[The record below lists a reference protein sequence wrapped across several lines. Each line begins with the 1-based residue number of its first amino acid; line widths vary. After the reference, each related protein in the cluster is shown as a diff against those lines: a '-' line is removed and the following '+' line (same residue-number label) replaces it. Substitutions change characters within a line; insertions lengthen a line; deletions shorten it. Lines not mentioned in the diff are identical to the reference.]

1 MRKSHIL
8 FLLLLVISGGLFAQ
22 LRFDI
27 EAFSDTTK
35 YGWEDYAARA
45 DYRSELYNRQ
55 QLLHIYELE
64 SQPLTANILKSA
76 LVPGWGQFSTN
87 APVKAEIIIGAE
99 VLAMGTAF
107 LFYDRSMNY
116 YRKYQN
122 ASQVGEIEDYYK
134 KARTANQ
141 YATLTAGLGLIVWI
155 YNMYD
160 VIVSTEE
167 YNASIWQKILE
178 RNRDSALQI
187 TPEGL
192 ELRF

>member
-1 MRKSHIL
+1 MRTKYFLIL
-8 FLLLLVISGGLFAQ
+8 VMLLIAGGLFAQ

-27 EAFSDTTK
+27 DAFSDTTK
-35 YGWEDYAARA
+35 YGWENYAARA
-45 DYRSELYNRQ
+45 DYRQELFDRQ

-99 VLAMGTAF
+99 VLALGTAY

-122 ASQVGEIEDYYK
+122 ASQVNEIEDYFK

-167 YNASIWQKILE
+167 YNATIWQRIME
-178 RNRDSALQI
+178 RHRDSALQL
-187 TPEGL
+187 TPEGV

>member
-1 MRKSHIL
+1 MRKSYIL
-8 FLLLLVISGGLFAQ
+8 FLLLLVISGGLYAQ

-35 YGWEDYAARA
+35 YGWADYAARA

-99 VLAMGTAF
+99 VLALGTAY

-122 ASQVGEIEDYYK
+122 ASQVGEIEDNYK

-167 YNASIWQKILE
+167 YNASIWKKIVE

>member
-1 MRKSHIL
+1 MRKSYIL
-8 FLLLLVISGGLFAQ
+8 FLLLLVISGGLYAQ

-35 YGWEDYAARA
+35 YGWADYAARA

-99 VLAMGTAF
+99 VLALGTAF

-122 ASQVGEIEDYYK
+122 ASQVGEIEDNYK

-167 YNASIWQKILE
+167 YNASIWKKIVE

>member
-167 YNASIWQKILE
+167 YNASVWQKILE

>member
-1 MRKSHIL
+1 MRKSYIL

-35 YGWEDYAARA
+35 YGWADYAARA

-99 VLAMGTAF
+99 VLALGTAF

-122 ASQVGEIEDYYK
+122 ASQVGEIEDNYK

-167 YNASIWQKILE
+167 YNATIWQRIME
-178 RNRDSALQI
+178 RHRDSALQL
-187 TPEGL
+187 TPEGV

>member
-35 YGWEDYAARA
+35 YGWENYAARA

-167 YNASIWQKILE
+167 YNASVWQKILE

>member
-1 MRKSHIL
+1 MRKSYIL
-8 FLLLLVISGGLFAQ
+8 FLLLLVISGGLYAQ
-22 LRFDI
+22 LRFDV

-35 YGWEDYAARA
+35 YGWADYTARA

-99 VLAMGTAF
+99 VLALGTAF

-122 ASQVGEIEDYYK
+122 ASQVGEIEDNYK

-167 YNASIWQKILE
+167 YNASIWKKIVE

>member
-1 MRKSHIL
+1 MRKSYIL
-8 FLLLLVISGGLFAQ
+8 FLLLLVISGGLYAQ
-22 LRFDI
+22 LRFDV

-35 YGWEDYAARA
+35 YGWADYAARA

-99 VLAMGTAF
+99 VLALGTAF

-122 ASQVGEIEDYYK
+122 ASQVGEIEDNYK

-167 YNASIWQKILE
+167 YNASIWKKIVE